1 MSNNSRRS
9 ATSTSEKLGPSSSK
23 VVEIGPTGEAILQQV
38 EQLDHLINVTS
49 STSSFQAANHSRKLS
64 TFSDRA
70 SILQRRP
77 SALANL
83 RTIFDSSKPSSPTPD
98 DVMRSDI
105 RQYSANEFTGT
116 PSPTPDHPHSES
128 RTASLKSS
136 RKVHPLDETISH
148 VSEGIS
154 QASEQGYG
162 MRSSPSET
170 IFAELS
176 TRPTLGKRRS
186 MTSFAEESGSGQ
198 KNSAVSLVEGSFG
211 LRRDSYS
218 SFAENVVGIAES
230 LKKVFDKS
238 SNDEIEEKRQ
248 AKIAELVD
256 KEVMVLNAAQ
266 LAQIQ
271 QRSAHPFTISINSPF
286 RRWWDLTITLTTT
299 YVMIFVPIKV
309 GFSVHPTGVGFV
321 LDVLVDITFLLE
333 TTLNFFTSY
342 EDDTT
347 GEEVKEIVKIRQNY
361 LYGWFVIDAISS
373 FPSSLIGTRHGLLN
387 LAKLVKISQV
397 YKMSN
402 SGLFKVTTARI
413 NRTMNPSMLRMMM
426 LTLVFFV
433 SQHLIACTYF
443 YISNNQSEHTSWGP
457 TDEIRSSSLSK
468 QYIDAFYF
476 AIMVT
481 TANDVNPT
489 THIEKLF
496 TAFMLF
502 VGIVINASIIGNA
515 ANLLSNLDKA
525 EIERKNQMDSI
536 NEYLRFKKVPLM
548 LQDKIRRYYDYA
560 LNGRIRDPTETLF
573 VDLPDRMKLALKL
586 NLHEEFIRKV
596 PLFRVCSNAGVVAI
610 IQCLKL
616 VVAMPGEIVVR
627 QGEVV
632 R

>member
-1 MSNNSRRS
+1 M
-9 ATSTSEKLGPSSSK
+9 A
-23 VVEIGPTGEAILQQV
+23 
-38 EQLDHLINVTS
+38 
-49 STSSFQAANHSRKLS
+49 
-64 TFSDRA
+64 
-70 SILQRRP
+70 
-77 SALANL
+77 
-83 RTIFDSSKPSSPTPD
+83 
-98 DVMRSDI
+98 
-105 RQYSANEFTGT
+105 
-116 PSPTPDHPHSES
+116 
-128 RTASLKSS
+128 
-136 RKVHPLDETISH
+136 
-148 VSEGIS
+148 
-154 QASEQGYG
+154 
-162 MRSSPSET
+162 
-170 IFAELS
+170 
-176 TRPTLGKRRS
+176 
-186 MTSFAEESGSGQ
+186 SFAEGSGSGR
-198 KNSAVSLVEGSFG
+198 KSSAVSLGEGSFG
-211 LRRDSYS
+211 LRRGSYS
-218 SFAENVVGIAES
+218 SFAENVVSIAQS
-230 LKKVFDKS
+230 LTKVFDKS
-238 SNDEIEEKRQ
+238 SNNEMEEKRQ

-286 RRWWDLTITLTTT
+286 HRWWDLIITLTTT

-309 GFSVHPTGVGFV
+309 GFSAHPTGVGFV
-321 LDVLVDITFLLE
+321 LDVLVDIIFLLE

-361 LYGWFVIDAISS
+361 LYGWFAIDAISS
-373 FPSSLIGTRHGLLN
+373 FPSSLAGTRHVGLN
-387 LAKLVKISQV
+387 LTKVVKISQV

-402 SGLFKVTTARI
+402 SGLFKATSARI
-413 NRTMNPSMLRMMM
+413 NRSMNPSMLRMMM

-433 SQHLIACTYF
+433 SQHFIACTYF
-443 YISNNQSEHTSWGP
+443 YISNNQDERTSWGP
-457 TDEIRSSSLSK
+457 TDEIRASSLGK
-468 QYIDAFYF
+468 KYIDAFYF

-489 THIEKLF
+489 TYIEKLF

-502 VGIVINASIIGNA
+502 VGIVINASIIGSA

-525 EIERKNQMDSI
+525 EIARKNQMDSI
-536 NEYLRFKKVPLM
+536 NEYLRFKKVPLV

-616 VVAMPGEIVVR
+616 VVAMPGEIIVR

-632 R
+632 SRPAEAIRSFMPVVLCTTCRLALLPCYVDRRMSSTSSRVDECPSASSRSLSKQYLWETWVRGLSSGRSRC